1 MTSLRAIW
9 SSLAL
14 VRFSRQEP
22 KTIAEMRKASLGK
35 LAWRTPT
42 RTYEADP
49 AKLQCSRARG
59 KLRNVAEWSQR
70 YDDRRKV
77 S

>member
-14 VRFSRQEP
+14 VRFSRREP
-22 KTIAEMRKASLGK
+22 QTIAEMRKASYVSTGQ
-35 LAWRTPT
+35 RYRQTQP
-42 RTYEADP
+42 ADLK
-49 AKLQCSRARG
+49 KLQGSRARG